1 MRRRNLLTLAFTGIM
16 AAVLLSGCS
25 GGSSQEAGESAQAD
39 ASGKTVIK
47 IWSKDRHDA
56 AFIQDKIDAYNQTNT
71 DNVQVSYELYTDN
84 FQQAVDLAVQSGE
97 LPDILNL
104 NP

>member
-1 MRRRNLLTLAFTGIM
+1 MRRRNLLSLALTGVM
-16 AAVLLSGCS
+16 AAVLLSGC
-25 GGSSQEAGESAQAD
+25 GGESSQKADESSQAD

-71 DNVQVSYELYTDN
+71 DNVVKS
-84 FQQAVDLAVQSGE
+84 
-97 LPDILNL
+97 
-104 NP
+104 